1 MYTVGAA
8 LKYDN
13 GRMYWLRIKAAN
25 LDDEILPDIFINPV
39 RKRQYFEC
47 QTLLLAQ
54 LNRRLSEV
62 SDDVVMRSDSVIWD
76 LVKQLQRNASH
87 LFQVAESVALIDML
101 ASFAHAT
108 TTYDYKRPEITGT
121 LALRRAHHPILHK
134 V

>member
-1 MYTVGAA
+1 MYRIGAA

-47 QTLLLAQ
+47 QTLLLVQ

-62 SDDVVMRSDSVIWD
+62 SDDVAMRSDSVIWD
-76 LVKQLQRNASH
+76 LVRQLQRNASH

-101 ASFAHAT
+101 ASFVRTT